1 MLTFVN
7 SLTVVVPRGRMVKH
21 GYFDLCW
28 KSESSI
34 INNSAARSGFE
45 LRDTWNELVAVQCV
59 INPVS
64 MPDSR
69 LFQNQPQFMTTTL
82 LYFTILHTSSVYLD
96 DVQGADD
103 MANVTSE
110 IHRRPCLV
118 SFHGPYPYKASSL
131 WTVCNRCY
139 ISSLWDSPTSLII
152 QVEELILHFMMS
164 EQHKRSQ
171 CCLSSSFYSTSIFG

>member
-7 SLTVVVPRGRMVKH
+7 SLTVVVLRGRMLKH
-21 GYFDLCW
+21 GYFDLCC

-34 INNSAARSGFE
+34 INNSACSLCGFK
-45 LRDTWNELVAVQCV
+45 LRDTWNELVVVQCV

-64 MPDSR
+64 LSNSLVFSKTNHSLWLPLS
-69 LFQNQPQFMTTTL
+69 
-82 LYFTILHTSSVYLD
+82 YFSTILHTGSVYLD

-110 IHRRPCLV
+110 IHRRPSLV
-118 SFHGPYPYKASSL
+118 SFHSPYPYKASIL

-139 ISSLWDSPTSLII
+139 IGSLWDSPTPLII
-152 QVEELILHFMMS
+152 QVE
-164 EQHKRSQ
+164 
-171 CCLSSSFYSTSIFG
+171 